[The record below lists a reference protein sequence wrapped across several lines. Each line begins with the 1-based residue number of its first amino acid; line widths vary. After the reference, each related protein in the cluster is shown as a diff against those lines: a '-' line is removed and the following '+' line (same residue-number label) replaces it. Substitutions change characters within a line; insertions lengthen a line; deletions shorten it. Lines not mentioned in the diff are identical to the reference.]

1 MLFKYIDPPFVFRNG
16 QLVETE
22 LVSRVANHYTGTE
35 EQSGGLL
42 ELLRAAGTPV
52 QKVPKCFRS
61 NKNFAFVKPWAYFLS
76 MDSFIVRFSVEDP
89 EFKEEVLEYEN
100 VEDFLVDDKLTI
112 TFLTSAGLLRQVRP
126 TDTAFRENSVDLKQQ
141 NDDVTYW
148 TALIDLPRKG
158 CVASLW
164 KFQVKK
170 NRFILVGPPK
180 ADSSREV
187 LDSVEVPST
196 QSRMKSIDPR
206 PTHPFYEGDCQ
217 TQSTVHCGH

>member
-141 NDDVTYW
+141 NDDVNYW
-148 TALIDLPRKG
+148 STLIHIGTAKERFFATG
-158 CVASLW
+158 W
-164 KFQVKK
+164 NQNGEK

-196 QSRMKSIDPR
+196 ESRK
-206 PTHPFYEGDCQ
+206 PF
-217 TQSTVHCGH
+217 